1 MIIQHNATSMK
12 SLALT
17 SKTNALANAKA
28 ITAKLS
34 ANASFAQNFK
44 GLQVQ
49 IASENSDA
57 ENQSVDLTQNT
68 QEEQSNADNTPVEA
82 AEWQSEK
89 SDKQLQIKL
98 PDSFRSQVVVYHSD
112 TQSTQQIGNQGV
124 QDVLAIL
131 DDTYEGKANISWGDN
146 YNSPST
152 DLMEDNNIDSGFN
165 SGDTQNSE
173 RNTLNNLIVMQ
184 EEVIYTEPTIK
195 STDVAVEMTQ
205 ATINNVMV
213 QNAQINNV
221 RFQNAKKMIEQ
232 ANQQSPGILQLLQ

>member
-89 SDKQLQIKL
+89 LDKQLQT
-98 PDSFRSQVVVYHSD
+98 FRSQVVVYHSD

-173 RNTLNNLIVMQ
+173 RKTLNNLIVMQ
-184 EEVIYTEPTIK
+184 EKAISIYTELTIK

-205 ATINNVMV
+205 ATINND
-213 QNAQINNV
+213 
-221 RFQNAKKMIEQ
+221 RFQYVDNDRFQYVEKMIEQ